1 MADWQLF
8 FTKEAQDDL
17 DKLDESLCQRIIA
30 KVVWLNDNF
39 DQTVHLP
46 LGFDWKGFYK
56 LRVGDW
62 RVVYEFDKMKKEI
75 FIHRIENRDKVY
87 KK

>member
-30 KVVWLNDNF
+30 KVV
-39 DQTVHLP
+39 
-46 LGFDWKGFYK
+46 
-56 LRVGDW
+56 
-62 RVVYEFDKMKKEI
+62 
-75 FIHRIENRDKVY
+75 
-87 KK
+87 